1 MFDCVHTTRN
11 ALAGFATLM
20 LFAMAAQD
28 GPPLVLGGGDLDIA
42 KSESPGCSTDPD
54 EIVVCGD
61 NDPNRYRLPKIGPH
75 YVEQPV
81 RAATRWVPA
90 RSVETDQRALP
101 RGGGP
106 AAMVRFRIPLGKGK
120 K

>member
-1 MFDCVHTTRN
+1 M
-11 ALAGFATLM
+11 AGFATLM

-28 GPPLVLGGGDLDIA
+28 RPVLVPGGEDLDIV
-42 KSESPGCSTDPD
+42 KSEAPSCGTDPD
-54 EIVVCGD
+54 EIVVCGE
-61 NDPNRYRLPKIGPH
+61 NDPNHYRLPKIGPR

-81 RAATRWVPA
+81 RAATRLGPGEL
-90 RSVETDQRALP
+90 SVEAEQRALP
-101 RGGGP
+101 GGAGGP